1 MGILRLAVVSLAAW
15 TAAAQTQPPA
25 WGYLPPDAKA
35 LVGFHL
41 KGFEQAIG
49 TLAKSMGATKK
60 TVTSSPGAEQWA
72 SMVNEL
78 VMVGPEEYG
87 IAIGKFDLLTLRA
100 ASAKSGATEERYRN
114 AVLLLDKS
122 KPSNSV
128 AWISDEILL
137 LGTRER
143 LKQLIDRGPSQ
154 QPNPLW
160 QRSRP
165 LASKYE
171 IWVIASDL
179 RAAAGVLPGGSPF
192 DLKTLANGVREMEAG
207 LSFAAGFGIHAVLIA
222 ESEAAAEKLEGQ
234 LRAELMK
241 QSGKTPPPPE
251 FADAMKLS
259 RAGDRLTVDFH
270 FDLAALFTQ
279 MGAALAE
286 GLKQGFEQAGR
297 ELEPPREVRPSKPGV
312 IRIHGLD
319 DGVKEIKVE
328 PKKP

>member
-1 MGILRLAVVSLAAW
+1 MGMLRLAVVSLVAW
-15 TAAAQTQPPA
+15 TAAAQPQPAA
-25 WGYLPPDAKA
+25 WDYLPPDAKA
-35 LVGFHL
+35 LVGFNL
-41 KGFEQAIG
+41 KGFEQSIG
-49 TLAKSMGATKK
+49 ALAKSMGATKK
-60 TVTSSPGAEQWA
+60 TVTSSSPGAEQWA
-72 SMVNEL
+72 SMVHEI

-87 IAIGKFDLLTLRA
+87 IATGKFDLLTLRA
-100 ASAKSGATEERYRN
+100 ASAKSRATEERYRN
-114 AVLLLDKS
+114 AVLLLDKA

-137 LGTRER
+137 MGTRER

-154 QPNPLW
+154 HPNPLW

-192 DLKTLANGVREMEAG
+192 DLKTLTKGVREMEAG
-207 LSFAAGFGIHAVLIA
+207 LSFGAGFGMHAVLIA
-222 ESEAAAEKLEGQ
+222 DDDAAAEKLEAR
-234 LRAELMK
+234 LRAEMAAP
-241 QSGKTPPPPE
+241 SGQPVPPQ
-251 FADAMKLS
+251 FADALKIV
-259 RAGDRLTVDFH
+259 RAGDRLTLDFN
-270 FDLAALFTQ
+270 FDLGALFTQ

-286 GLKQGFEQAGR
+286 GLKQGFEQASR
-297 ELEPPREVRPSKPGV
+297 ESEPPREARPSKPGV

-328 PKKP
+328 PRKP